1 MPLNAC
7 KMRSMAEPVR
17 SRIKSWK
24 VVLTNMP
31 AKCRHVA
38 FGGIGINL
46 PGRGKLCSAG
56 NTGISSSTLAL
67 AGLLKILTILL
78 IRMRGIS
85 ENTR

>member
-7 KMRSMAEPVR
+7 KMRSMAEPVT

-38 FGGIGINL
+38 FGGIGRSL
-46 PGRGKLCSAG
+46 PVEVSSAPPA
-56 NTGISSSTLAL
+56 TLVFL
-67 AGLLKILTILL
+67 AVPSPAQATYDPDNPFDPNAG
-78 IRMRGIS
+78 MS